1 MIIVSEIEIIRIYKP
16 TINLRKC
23 TGCGDC
29 FTACPI
35 NEQLKLKGE
44 EKDFIIIIKNGQAVI
59 NNAELCDGC
68 GVCLDACSQDAI
80 HIEIKEEK
88 E

>member
-1 MIIVSEIEIIRIYKP
+1 MSETEIVRIYIP
-16 TINLRKC
+16 TINTRKC

-35 NEQLKLKGE
+35 NAQLK
-44 EKDFIIIIKNGQAVI
+44 EKETPQDFIILIQNGCAVI

-68 GVCLDACSQDAI
+68 GVCLEACSQDAI
-80 HIEIKEEK
+80 HIEIQEVKE
-88 E
+88 

>member
-1 MIIVSEIEIIRIYKP
+1 MSETEIIRIYKP
-16 TINLRKC
+16 IILLRKC

-29 FTACPI
+29 HTACPI
-35 NEQLKLKGE
+35 NAQAIEKGE
-44 EKDFIIIIKNGQAVI
+44 KDLIIVIKNGHAVI
-59 NNAELCDGC
+59 ENPDLCDGC
-68 GVCLDACSQDAI
+68 GVCLEACSQDAI